1 MLLEFTLMNGGVVF
15 RPLGIDFWPLTVD
28 FGPLWFNFWY
38 PRVDLA
44 LWKWI
49 LTLSESIL
57 RYWKLTLRI
66 VGSIFLALK
75 VNLWPLWVNFRS
87 LCINLGHLGLNFRHC
102 TTPRRAKP
110 IKNVPS
116 FHTRKPQT
124 QITHTKRSYTR
135 YFGTGKYDLRLRGA
149 AFFYSR
155 ENQKCAWNVFL
166 AFYRVF
172 SRTKNRFHAH
182 YFVTFHGQN
191 NFSRANFRIFS
202 RMDFYLHGKKIDIFE
217 NFHVRV
223 SFFHA
228 IKKGPEFQPIEMKF
242 RTRMIFWFLRIKIVI
257 SVWYLK

>member
-15 RPLGIDFWPLTVD
+15 GPLGIDFWPLTVD

-135 YFGTGKYDLRLRGA
+135 YFGTGKYDLRLRGGGWGVGGG
-149 AFFYSR
+149 FMKNYEIWR
-155 ENQKCAWNVFL
+155 GT
-166 AFYRVF
+166 
-172 SRTKNRFHAH
+172 TKLLTL
-182 YFVTFHGQN
+182 VG
-191 NFSRANFRIFS
+191 
-202 RMDFYLHGKKIDIFE
+202 LK
-217 NFHVRV
+217 
-223 SFFHA
+223 
-228 IKKGPEFQPIEMKF
+228 
-242 RTRMIFWFLRIKIVI
+242 WVI
-257 SVWYLK
+257 SPLF